1 MDIKFIRRCSS
12 LFVLLITC
20 FCIQAH
26 AGDAGDDTLE
36 VKSLNRKAFNNRL
49 TDASQTILQ
58 AKRALAMAT
67 RLNYLSGMAEA
78 NRELGIGF
86 YYTNQPDSAIQCYLE
101 AKKIYDGKHDKM
113 GLSRVLNNIGNLY
126 RETDFDRSI
135 EYFQQAYDVAVELKS
150 EDLIGTAELNLG
162 TGYLS
167 KKNFAKALDYYN
179 KSGEIF
185 DKIHNE
191 VYIIQ
196 CLQNKGAIY
205 RQLGQLDTAKTLLLE
220 ANKHA
225 KEQGLN
231 QTIAGIDVTLTWV
244 FMGQKKYDEADKY
257 WQEGFNYAKLIKNN
271 VLEHDYKFIR
281 YQMLL
286 AKRDW
291 KGALD
296 NLREIYD
303 LDSSKYSR
311 NESAKL
317 VLLNEQYKQNE
328 KDQINQRII
337 EQNRYARTLFIAS
350 TIVAA
355 LLAVVIFLLVNN
367 VNRKAKVN
375 KHLTELNEQ
384 ISEQKEN
391 LNQIN
396 HHLEEIIDERTKDL
410 QVKNKKLADYSLH
423 LSHQIRGPIATLKG
437 LLNLERDKL
446 IEQEECIKLMNK
458 CVSDI
463 DENII
468 DMSGM
473 LHESSKT
480 IVKPKA

>member
-1 MDIKFIRRCSS
+1 
-12 LFVLLITC
+12 
-20 FCIQAH
+20 
-26 AGDAGDDTLE
+26 
-36 VKSLNRKAFNNRL
+36 
-49 TDASQTILQ
+49 
-58 AKRALAMAT
+58 
-67 RLNYLSGMAEA
+67 
-78 NRELGIGF
+78 
-86 YYTNQPDSAIQCYLE
+86 
-101 AKKIYDGKHDKM
+101 
-113 GLSRVLNNIGNLY
+113 
-126 RETDFDRSI
+126 
-135 EYFQQAYDVAVELKS
+135 
-150 EDLIGTAELNLG
+150 
-162 TGYLS
+162 
-167 KKNFAKALDYYN
+167 
-179 KSGEIF
+179 
-185 DKIHNE
+185 
-191 VYIIQ
+191 
-196 CLQNKGAIY
+196 
-205 RQLGQLDTAKTLLLE
+205 
-220 ANKHA
+220 
-225 KEQGLN
+225 
-231 QTIAGIDVTLTWV
+231 
-244 FMGQKKYDEADKY
+244 
-257 WQEGFNYAKLIKNN
+257 
-271 VLEHDYKFIR
+271 
-281 YQMLL
+281 MLL